1 MNTTHRHSDALSG
14 LVFEAH
20 SLRRQ
25 VGQMIRVQRTVPAPA
40 DLDVDMIGVPEDS
53 PLELDLRLESVGEG
67 VLATGT
73 VEATLE
79 GECSR
84 CLDPI
89 KEELL
94 LDVQEL
100 YFYPDKEADE
110 DASRVSAE
118 ETIDLD
124 PVVRAAVVLNLPFSP
139 LCRDDCAG
147 LCPDCGANLNDDP
160 DHDHPDRIDPRWSAL
175 EGLVGGDDSDRS

>member
-40 DLDVDMIGVPEDS
+40 DLDVDMIGVPEGS

-79 GECSR
+79 G
-84 CLDPI
+84 
-89 KEELL
+89 
-94 LDVQEL
+94 
-100 YFYPDKEADE
+100 
-110 DASRVSAE
+110 
-118 ETIDLD
+118 
-124 PVVRAAVVLNLPFSP
+124 
-139 LCRDDCAG
+139 
-147 LCPDCGANLNDDP
+147 
-160 DHDHPDRIDPRWSAL
+160 SAL
-175 EGLVGGDDSDRS
+175 VVWTPSRRNFSLMSKSCTSTPTKRPTRMPVGLVPRRLSTLTPWCVPRSC

>member
-1 MNTTHRHSDALSG
+1 MNTTHRHSDAHSD
-14 LVFEAH
+14 LVLETH

-40 DLDVDMIGVPEDS
+40 DLGVDMIGVPEGS
-53 PLELDLRLESVGEG
+53 PLELNLRLESVGEG
-67 VLATGT
+67 VLVTGT
-73 VEATLE
+73 VEAALK

-84 CLDPI
+84 CLDSI
-89 KEELL
+89 EEELL
-94 LDVQEL
+94 LDIQEL
-100 YFYPDKEADE
+100 YFYSDTEADE

-118 ETIDLD
+118 ETINLD

-147 LCPDCGANLNDDP
+147 LCPDCGVNLNDDP
-160 DHDHPDRIDPRWSAL
+160 NHDHPDRIDPRWAAL
-175 EGLVGGDDSDRS
+175 EGLISGDDSDRF

>member
-1 MNTTHRHSDALSG
+1 MNTIHRHPDAHSD
-14 LVFEAH
+14 LVIETH

-25 VGQMIRVQRTVPAPA
+25 VGQMTRIQRTVPAPA
-40 DLDVDMIGVPEDS
+40 DLGVDMIGVPENS
-53 PLELDLRLESVGEG
+53 PLDLDLRLESVGEG
-67 VLATGT
+67 VLVTGA
-73 VEATLE
+73 VEATLK

-89 KEELL
+89 EEDLV
-94 LDVQEL
+94 LDIQEL
-100 YFYPDKEADE
+100 YFYPDKEAEE

-124 PVVRAAVVLNLPFSP
+124 PVVRAAVVLNLAFSP
-139 LCRDDCAG
+139 LCRDDCEG

-160 DHDHPDRIDPRWSAL
+160 DHDHPDRIDPRWAAL
-175 EGLVGGDDSDRS
+175 QGLVSEDDLDKS

>member
-1 MNTTHRHSDALSG
+1 MNTTH
-14 LVFEAH
+14 
-20 SLRRQ
+20 RQ

-40 DLDVDMIGVPEDS
+40 DLGVDMIGVPEGS
-53 PLELDLRLESVGEG
+53 PLELDLRMESVGEG
-67 VLATGT
+67 VLVTGT
-73 VEATLE
+73 VETTLK

-84 CLDPI
+84 CLDLL

-100 YFYPDKEADE
+100 YFYPDKEAEE

-124 PVVRAAVVLNLPFSP
+124 PVVRAAVVLNCPFSP

-160 DHDHPDRIDPRWSAL
+160 GHDHPDRIDPRWAAL
-175 EGLVGGDDSDRS
+175 KGLVGEDDLDRS

>member
-1 MNTTHRHSDALSG
+1 
-14 LVFEAH
+14 
-20 SLRRQ
+20 
-25 VGQMIRVQRTVPAPA
+25 
-40 DLDVDMIGVPEDS
+40 
-53 PLELDLRLESVGEG
+53 LESVGEG

-124 PVVRAAVVLNLPFSP
+124 PVVRAAVVLSLPFSP